1 MNLVIKSDLLFYKI
15 NLIFLSN
22 RKNSDPKRSLE
33 AGNQDFKRLSSDTI
47 VLTNRE

>member
-1 MNLVIKSDLLFYKI
+1 MNLVITIRITILQK

-47 VLTNRE
+47 VLKNRE